1 MDKQINRKIRKSKSL
16 LAITIRKFF
25 NFLGFSGVL
34 FIIYGVVSMDT
45 GNTWP
50 ILEKW
55 ATPMSVFL
63 TILGTLITA
72 LSIYFY
78 KPFLYPPERFSKFIS
93 APIVIVFC
101 VIAEIYLITKGEIP
115 PVIVNGFALLA
126 ISGGLFRIQDR
137 TEE

>member
-1 MDKQINRKIRKSKSL
+1 M
-16 LAITIRKFF
+16 
-25 NFLGFSGVL
+25 G
-34 FIIYGVVSMDT
+34 T
-45 GNTWP
+45 GSVWP

-55 ATPMSVFL
+55 VTPMSAFL
-63 TILGTLITA
+63 TILGALITA

-78 KPFLYPPERFSKFIS
+78 KPLSHPPERFSKFIS